1 MNHQQKRTLSGSTE
15 IYADIVDLPSSDN
28 AVRINGVKGTVG
40 QLLKKNDTTNKIEW
54 GDESSITGTAPI
66 AVADG
71 VVSLNSDMGSK
82 SLTTTGTITAEQL
95 TSTDDITA
103 TGHIGC
109 ATLTASGDIVAQGDI
124 NGDNATNIAF
134 INAVVCQSVAVA
146 ADISANGHINGDGS
160 TNITNMNN
168 ITATNQMNTW
178 ALVASGNISANG
190 NINGDGST
198 NISAM
203 SAINSATLTTTGD
216 ITSNGDFV
224 GDGSTD
230 ISSIADIG
238 SATLTTTGN
247 IVSQDD
253 IIVRNVAGMTIDT
266 ITLSNDGNADF
277 YGNITVRGN
286 INGDGATNM
295 ASMNNITGAGT
306 IQGEHLTSTDD
317 GYITADLVV
326 GGDLITGTLEV
337 TGNITAN
344 GDIEGDGATN
354 ITSCIMTSATNHM
367 PTSQIRRIYTGSFIT
382 MDIGTSYAAVHSNFK
397 ITFVSTSTEY
407 MFKFGFYVVHG
418 GSSDLIYF
426 QLYGKNDTA
435 GDSDALLGSGRVFH
449 RADETDQNFVA
460 GQLILTSMVVGN
472 TYEMN
477 VYVKESSSST
487 ANDIYM
493 GNPYPDGYFEAH
505 PIYAETTRFTS

>member
-1 MNHQQKRTLSGSTE
+1 MNKQQARTLSGSTE
-15 IYADIVDLPSSDN
+15 IYADIVDIPSSVN
-28 AVRINGVKGTVG
+28 AVRINGVKGTAG
-40 QLLKKNDTTNKIEW
+40 QVFKKNDTTNKVEW
-54 GDESSITGTAPI
+54 GDEQTITGTAPI
-66 AVADG
+66 AVDDG

-82 SLTTTGTITAEQL
+82 SLTTTGTLTAEQL

-103 TGHIGC
+103 SGHIGC
-109 ATLTASGDIVAQGDI
+109 ATLTATGDIVSQG
-124 NGDNATNIAF
+124 NFHGDTATNIAF
-134 INAVVCQSVAVA
+134 VNSILCQSIDVAL
-146 ADISANGHINGDGS
+146 DIEAKGHINGDGS

-168 ITATNQMNTW
+168 ITATAQMNT
-178 ALVASGNISANG
+178 ATLVASGNISANG
-190 NINGDGST
+190 NINGDNST

-203 SAINSATLTTTGD
+203 NNITAVGTIQAEQLTSTDDITATGHIGSATLTTSGD

-253 IIVRNVAGMTIDT
+253 IIVRQVAGMTIDT

-277 YGNITVRGN
+277 YGNVTVRGN
-286 INGDGATNM
+286 LNGDGATNI
-295 ASMNNITGAGT
+295 ASMNNITGAG
-306 IQGEHLTSTDD
+306 QMN
-317 GYITADLVV
+317 TATLVAS
-326 GGDLITGTLEV
+326 
-337 TGNITAN
+337 GNISAN
-344 GDIEGDGATN
+344 GNIVGDGATN
-354 ITSCIMTSATNHM
+354 ITSCIMTSATNHI
-367 PTSQIRRIYTGSFIT
+367 PTSQIRRIYTGT
-382 MDIGTSYAAVHSNFK
+382 YTVMDIGTSYAEILANFM
-397 ITFVSTSTEY
+397 ITFVATSTEY

-426 QLYGKNDTA
+426 QLYGRNSTA
-435 GDSDALLGSGRVFH
+435 GDSAALLGSGRVFH

-477 VYVKESSSST
+477 VHVKESSSST

-493 GNPYPDGYFEAH
+493 GNPYPDAYFEAH
-505 PIYAETTRFTS
+505 PMYAETTRFTS